1 MKTELTQGLF
11 ITLISLARTLTT
23 TANQP
28 ACIAPSPD
36 EADTVPIPTRADLAA
51 NLLVLRTLSRAVHD
65 RLEVENHAGERV
77 FRYSSPGASS
87 CASPSLKRVLG

>member
-11 ITLISLARTLTT
+11 ITLITLARTLTIS
-23 TANQP
+23 ANQP

-36 EADTVPIPTRADLAA
+36 EADTVPIPPRVNVAA

-65 RLEVENHAGERV
+65 RLEIEKHAGERV
-77 FRYSSPGASS
+77 FRYSSSGASS